1 MLKRFT
7 RPLHALSPA
16 EREEA
21 VTEVTLLSTLRH
33 PNVISYYHHFV
44 SENLVHIV
52 MECVPPLPDTRHKL
66 RGRQLPGGE
75 LHTPLCRVAVT
86 GAGMP
91 QAVVWTKY
99 WKHFRLR
106 LLTTLCVWRANPL
119 LCILS
124 SP

>member
-7 RPLHALSPA
+7 RPLQALSPA

-52 MECVPPLPDTRHKL
+52 MECVPPLPDARHKL
-66 RGRQLPGGE
+66 RGRQLPGAE
-75 LHTPLCRVAVT
+75 FHTPLCCVAVT

-91 QAVVWTKY
+91 QAAAWTKY
-99 WKHFRLR
+99 WKRYPLR
-106 LLTTLCVWRANPL
+106 LLITLCVWCANPL
-119 LCILS
+119 LRTLS